1 MPTGLHLRVIH
12 STDRGG
18 GEAGGVGREWAY
30 SFTLCQP
37 RNTSLFS
44 FTVSIT
50 CQASGDCEPYVGRET
65 NGAKTGRGGERDLW
79 SWAVL
84 REGVSIHA
92 SCPGTFQTIHLL

>member
-12 STDRGG
+12 LTDRGG
-18 GEAGGVGREWAY
+18 QEAGREWAY

-37 RNTSLFS
+37 RNTFLFS

-50 CQASGDCEPYVGRET
+50 CQASGDCEPHVGRET
-65 NGAKTGRGGERDLW
+65 NGAKTGRGGEWDLW

-84 REGVSIHA
+84 REGASIHT